1 MKESVITKYWRKL
14 AGSAVL
20 MTLILGLGLALLP
33 NTAFAQAGLQ
43 SIKSGVQGA
52 AKGAGLAT
60 SAGSD
65 LQTIVGGL
73 IFAVMSLVG
82 IILFGY
88 MVYGGFK
95 WMTAGGDSKA
105 ITEAQAIIR
114 NAVIGIVIIALAYVI
129 TNFVLQSLINASN
142 PTVQTV
148 PATPS

>member
-1 MKESVITKYWRKL
+1 MKESVITKCWMKL

-33 NTAFAQAGLQ
+33 NAAFAQAGLQ
-43 SIKSGVQGA
+43 SIQSGVQGT

-60 SAGSD
+60 GAGSD
-65 LQTIVGGL
+65 LSTVVGGL

-82 IILFGY
+82 VILFGY

-105 ITEAQAIIR
+105 VTEAQAIIR
-114 NAVIGIVIIALAYVI
+114 NAIIGIVIIALAYVI
-129 TNFVLQSLINASN
+129 SNYVLQALIGASN
-142 PTVQTV
+142 PTVQTA
-148 PATPS
+148 PAK

>member
-20 MTLILGLGLALLP
+20 MTLILGLGLALSP
-33 NTAFAQAGLQ
+33 NAAFAQAGLQ

-65 LQTIVGGL
+65 LSTVVGGL

-82 IILFGY
+82 IILFAY

-105 ITEAQAIIR
+105 VTEAQSIIR

-129 TNFVLQSLINASN
+129 SNYILQALINASN

-148 PATPS
+148 PATQ